1 MNSSEIGTKMT
12 KDRLRTLYHRYLMG
26 TLTIEE
32 KREWKLALSSP
43 NLKHFL
49 EEIVEEG
56 WDEISKEEIVLMDQT
71 SSDKIFD
78 RVVAMPQ
85 KKIRKNILWKPIVAA
100 ASIFIVAALSLY
112 LYTNSTQNRPVRPV
126 SHASHIKPG
135 DNKAYLTLA
144 NGKKIV
150 LSDAKNG
157 TLVAQNGIQIT
168 KTTDGQLVYT
178 VTGNNNSTSSD
189 YNTIETPKGGQYQ
202 VRLPDGTNVWLN
214 AASSLR
220 YPSAFKGSERKV
232 ELSGEAYFEVAK
244 NKKMPFRVI
253 SNTQTVEVLGTHFN
267 VNSYL
272 DEADTKTTLLEGSV
286 RVKRN
291 NSTTAVVIRPGQQ
304 ASVKQNVNDKIN
316 VAEADME
323 EVMAWKNNY
332 FRFNNENIE
341 SVMRKISRWYNV
353 DVEYKGAISDE
364 EFNGTIS
371 RSKNIVQVLE
381 MLEGTKSIHFKIEGR
396 RIVVMK

>member
-1 MNSSEIGTKMT
+1 MT
-12 KDRLRTLYHRYLMG
+12 KDRLRTLYHGYLTG

-32 KREWKLALSSP
+32 NREWKSALSSP
-43 NLKHFL
+43 NLKRFL

-56 WDEISKEEIVLMDQT
+56 WDEIPKEEMILMDQT
-71 SSDKIFD
+71 SSDQIFD
-78 RVVAMPQ
+78 RVIAMPQ
-85 KKIRKNILWKPIVAA
+85 KKIRKNTLWKPIAAA
-100 ASIFIVAALSLY
+100 ASILVVAALSLY
-112 LYTNSTQNRPVRPV
+112 LYTNSTLNRQKRSV
-126 SHASHIKPG
+126 SYASHIKPG

-168 KTTDGQLVYT
+168 KTNDGQLVYT

-214 AASSLR
+214 AASSLK

-232 ELSGEAYFEVAK
+232 ELSGEAYFEVTK
-244 NKKMPFRVI
+244 NRKMPFRVI
-253 SNTQTVEVLGTHFN
+253 TNNQIVEVLGTHFN

-272 DEADTKTTLLEGSV
+272 DEPDTKTTLLEGSV
-286 RVKRN
+286 RVKRSH
-291 NSTTAVVIRPGQQ
+291 STSSVVINPGQQ
-304 ASVKQNVNDKIN
+304 ARLKQNENDGIN
-316 VAEADME
+316 VIAADME

-353 DVEYKGAISDE
+353 DIEYKGAISDE
-364 EFNGTIS
+364 EFNGIVS
-371 RSKNIVQVLE
+371 RTKNITQVLE
-381 MLEGTKSIHFKIEGR
+381 MLEDTKSIHFKIEGR

>member
-112 LYTNSTQNRPVRPV
+112 LYTNSTQNKPVRPV

>member
-1 MNSSEIGTKMT
+1 MT

-112 LYTNSTQNRPVRPV
+112 LYTNSTQNKPVRPV

>member
-112 LYTNSTQNRPVRPV
+112 LYTNSTQNKPVRPV

-168 KTTDGQLVYT
+168 KTTEGQLVYT

>member
-1 MNSSEIGTKMT
+1 
-12 KDRLRTLYHRYLMG
+12 MG

-168 KTTDGQLVYT
+168 KTTEGQLVYT

-291 NSTTAVVIRPGQQ
+291 NSAAAVVIRPGQQ

>member
-112 LYTNSTQNRPVRPV
+112 LYTNSTQNKPVRPV

-168 KTTDGQLVYT
+168 KTTEGQLVYT

-291 NSTTAVVIRPGQQ
+291 NSAAAVVIRPGQQ